1 LKLIGNRT
9 RWRRQL
15 GNDALPA
22 QQRQQRHERP
32 MGLAW
37 VPHYARWA
45 TTVRQVIVQK
55 LIDTALVESAC

>member
-1 LKLIGNRT
+1 
-9 RWRRQL
+9 
-15 GNDALPA
+15 
-22 QQRQQRHERP
+22 